1 MHSLTWALLG
11 FSLLAHGRQVS
22 SNAHL
27 RVEVYHQ
34 TEVPVQYQNKS
45 LIYSPIVY
53 TLISST
59 HEAVLVDTPSLSVDG
74 EALASWI
81 ASVAPG
87 KKLRY
92 IYITHAHVD
101 HFGAFTN
108 IMAKFPEARVVTTKG
123 VKAHMPAQYEEPLWS
138 SWKGLFP
145 TITKVDLDLVQALDS
160 DRFAIEDGRYE
171 FRAIEVGGGDTADST
186 VLYIPEVDLV
196 VGGDVVYGRCHQ
208 YLAENPTPED
218 RKAWVK
224 SLSKI
229 SDLKPKWV
237 VPSHMQT
244 NEDFG
249 MHHIKET
256 VDYVETWDGWLA
268 SGKVGSWQELEEMAK
283 KRWPDRMGSL
293 NLRSTA
299 QSFFNMML

>member
-1 MHSLTWALLG
+1 MHSFTLALLG
-11 FSLLAHGRQVS
+11 LLSLARGRQVS

-27 RVEVYHQ
+27 RVDVYHQ
-34 TEVPVQYQNKS
+34 TEVPVIYQNKS

-53 TLISST
+53 TLISSA
-59 HEAVLVDTPSLSVDG
+59 HEAVLVDTP
-74 EALASWI
+74 SWI

-101 HFGAFTN
+101 HFGAFTR
-108 IMAKFPEARVVTTKG
+108 IMARFPEVDVVTAKG
-123 VKAHMPAQYEEPLWS
+123 VKTHMPVQYEEPLWS
-138 SWKGLFP
+138 SWTGLFP
-145 TITKVDLDLVQALDS
+145 TIAKVDLDLVQALDS
-160 DRFAIEDGRYE
+160 DRFAIENGKYE

-186 VLYIPEVDLV
+186 VLYVPDIDLV

-208 YLAENPTPED
+208 YMAENPKPED
-218 RKAWVK
+218 RKAWMK

-237 VPSHMQT
+237 IPSHMQA

-249 MHHIKET
+249 VHHIKDT
-256 VDYVETWDGWLA
+256 KNYVETWDGWLA
-268 SGKVGSWQELEEMAK
+268 SGKVGGWQELEEMAK

-299 QSFFNMML
+299 QSFFNAAL